1 MYRHGFC
8 GLGPGFSGDFQESP
22 FTLSRVVQHRPYRG
36 LMPHLHFEQKHTV
49 TLITLEIPI
58 CSCFIQLFFCPIH
71 RTWAAQLECWY
82 LQNGEAKVTCDVAVA
97 SRGSSKSLLECQG
110 SFVCPLMFLYGSQ
123 EDLCSGLVVIQEVT
137 PGQFLHNE
145 VVQVELQ
152 KNVSLLWPLFKEGTT
167 SALTS
172 FPFLLR
178 EDILPSIKKGSPCF
192 PGRHFVPAI
201 PLQFHVTIPTLSQF
215 WKGR

>member
-22 FTLSRVVQHRPYRG
+22 FTLSWVLQHRPYRG

-97 SRGSSKSLLECQG
+97 SRGSSKSLLESRVPLCVHWCFSMVARKTCVCWAG
-110 SFVCPLMFLYGSQ
+110 SNTRGNPRTVSAQWSCTSRAPEKCLSPLTF
-123 EDLCSGLVVIQEVT
+123 I
-137 PGQFLHNE
+137 
-145 VVQVELQ
+145 
-152 KNVSLLWPLFKEGTT
+152 
-167 SALTS
+167 
-172 FPFLLR
+172 
-178 EDILPSIKKGSPCF
+178 
-192 PGRHFVPAI
+192 
-201 PLQFHVTIPTLSQF
+201 
-215 WKGR
+215 

>member
-22 FTLSRVVQHRPYRG
+22 FTLSRVLQHRPYRG

-82 LQNGEAKVTCDVAVA
+82 YN
-97 SRGSSKSLLECQG
+97 
-110 SFVCPLMFLYGSQ
+110 FVRLRSPVMWL
-123 EDLCSGLVVIQEVT
+123 
-137 PGQFLHNE
+137 
-145 VVQVELQ
+145 
-152 KNVSLLWPLFKEGTT
+152 
-167 SALTS
+167 
-172 FPFLLR
+172 LLR
-178 EDILPSIKKGSPCF
+178 EEAVNLYWNSRDPLCVHWCFYMVARKTCVCWAGSNTRGNPRTVSAQWSCTSRA
-192 PGRHFVPAI
+192 PEKCLS
-201 PLQFHVTIPTLSQF
+201 PLTFI
-215 WKGR
+215 